1 MNNASALG
9 AEPLVR
15 LEGLALD
22 GLRRA
27 LEVNVVAALGL
38 VQEALPLLRASGAG
52 AVIARQL
59 GRGGRGVRDVGRLR
73 GVEGGPG
80 PARRRCSGEEEPGLR
95 VWAVD
100 PGDMGDGPVRGG
112 RTGRRRSAAGAGR
125 AWCRPFCGCWT
136 SGRPAAAT
144 GRRPCWRGDDD
155 GGGDDGSGARQ
166 ELSARVPA
174 EQRGPGLDRDGVR
187 LLVSRG
193 YGGVA
198 PRVRGAAGAAAGRG
212 PAGRQHVADA
222 GGGGGRAV
230 GHARV
235 VVHFSTRGDDGR
247 WAVELRDPDGRG
259 TTRARAGGP
268 AGTEVRLPGDVRLVL
283 EEPLSGRGERLWW
296 ARVSLGGCRRGC
308 CGSTGGPFVTPTRS
322 GTSRCPCIRRCSR
335 CRPPD
340 GAGSAEMP
348 SAARPFTARLV
359 AELVSRGVQ
368 FAPVVLHTGVA
379 SAEAHEPPYP
389 ERFAV
394 PEASARLV
402 NAARAGGGR
411 VVAVGTTAVRA
422 VESAAGSDGVVRARE
437 GWTDLV
443 VTPERGV
450 RVVDGLL
457 TGLHEPEASHL
468 LMLEAVAG
476 RAAIDRGYE
485 EALRGR
491 YLWHEFGDVHLVLPE
506 ARKGASRRA
515 LLTATARETDAAARV
530 SPHIGRTSR
539 TKAP

>member
-1 MNNASALG
+1 MTTVT
-9 AEPLVR
+9 VR
-15 LEGLALD
+15 VPEGLH
-22 GLRRA
+22 
-27 LEVNVVAALGL
+27 
-38 VQEALPLLRASGAG
+38 
-52 AVIARQL
+52 
-59 GRGGRGVRDVGRLR
+59 
-73 GVEGGPG
+73 
-80 PARRRCSGEEEPGLR
+80 
-95 VWAVD
+95 
-100 PGDMGDGPVRGG
+100 
-112 RTGRRRSAAGAGR
+112 
-125 AWCRPFCGCWT
+125 
-136 SGRPAAAT
+136 
-144 GRRPCWRGDDD
+144 
-155 GGGDDGSGARQ
+155 
-166 ELSARVPA
+166 ARVPA

-193 YGGVA
+193 TAVSHHA
-198 PRVRGAAGAAAGRG
+198 FAALPGLLTAGDLLVVNTSPTLAAAVDGRIG
-212 PAGRQHVADA
+212 D
-222 GGGGGRAV
+222 
-230 GHARV
+230 ARV

-268 AGTEVRLPGDVRLVL
+268 AGTGVLLPGGVRLVL
-283 EEPLSGRGERLWW
+283 EEPLSERGDRLWW
-296 ARVSLGGCRRGC
+296 ARVSSSAVAGLLREHGRPIRY
-308 CGSTGGPFVTPTRS
+308 SYTERDQPLSVYQTVFALP
-322 GTSRCPCIRRCSR
+322 SR
-335 CRPPD
+335 D

-348 SAARPFTARLV
+348 SAGRPFTARLV

-368 FAPVVLHTGVA
+368 FAPVSLHTGVA

-394 PEASARLV
+394 PGASARLI

-476 RAAIDRGYE
+476 RVAIDRAYE
-485 EALRGR
+485 AAIAGR
-491 YLWHEFGDVHLVLPE
+491 YLWHEFGDVHLMLPE
-506 ARKGASRRA
+506 
-515 LLTATARETDAAARV
+515 
-530 SPHIGRTSR
+530 
-539 TKAP
+539 KAPHTEHC